1 MATKEPHGVPGTYA
15 ARTMGLI
22 PGLCSSRDFA
32 VMYPMPLH
40 VLFLMIQGGGT
51 VLKWSHPCGAKAGHC
66 NGR

>member
-51 VLKWSHPCGAKAGHC
+51 VL
-66 NGR
+66 R